1 MDTEL
6 SFDEKGTWERT
17 ALNSDA
23 DCSMG
28 QVTGFCTLYDG
39 TRLSE
44 RKNLCRF
51 SFEEVQAYLHY
62 QLETTG

>member
-1 MDTEL
+1 MGTEL

-23 DCSMG
+23 DWSID
-28 QVTGFCTLYDG
+28 QVTSFCTLYDG

-62 QLETTG
+62 QPENTG